1 MIREIQTSESSLPSR
16 THASARIRPGPSESE
31 SSPRTVTRRMR
42 VPLGRSRRER
52 SCCGAHHR
60 DAADALRPQRADAQG
75 HAGRGAEGERGHLRR
90 DVRDRPSRGLT
101 SRGTATC
108 ARGAYPCTTAS
119 RTRGS
124 CMSPSSASARARAHV
139 LNSLPP
145 EKREK
150 FIKVKTELYVCILTF
165 DIRVVVCLEICQGNR
180 TMVYSRSQKISCA
193 CLATPMSIGRSLRW

>member
-1 MIREIQTSESSLPSR
+1 
-16 THASARIRPGPSESE
+16 
-31 SSPRTVTRRMR
+31 MR

-90 DVRDRPSRGLT
+90 DVRDRPVYDGESRFLHV
-101 SRGTATC
+101 AIK
-108 ARGAYPCTTAS
+108 
-119 RTRGS
+119 
-124 CMSPSSASARARAHV
+124 RAHV

-165 DIRVVVCLEICQGNR
+165 DIRVVVC
-180 TMVYSRSQKISCA
+180 
-193 CLATPMSIGRSLRW
+193 